1 MSGRRVQPGITY
13 KNNNGCTLIATIMS
27 VDNSNATKEGLCLK
41 GVCEIKLP
49 DYDLAFLQYGGA
61 LNALTSDGR
70 SELSISGCSESID
83 LKEGAFS
90 IKLSTD
96 EKHMFMKDG
105 VLHVPSNASMRVIT
119 SPVIVDAMMTIGEKV
134 VGDSIERL
142 IEGLVKRH
150 SVHTLVYR
158 TWTAPYG
165 TILLSNLRIE
175 LDGVPVNVQE
185 YKSEIDVGLSQP
197 LMISY
202 NQEAGAR
209 RQVLHLE
216 ETDGLSKPVTYT
228 PLGYMPLRHI
238 LRNKTGLTDKGLE
251 SWLDAA
257 VRTIVKDDALVEQ
270 MYKAFEKPKT
280 EVDNQA
286 AHVAVNAITTIMY
299 SQTSY
304 AYDGHEVITP
314 QGVEFVGA
322 EAWNENSPRSV
333 QACGDC
339 DDSAMFGMWVCY
351 HLHIGAQGANSVSTP
366 STGPAG
372 TFVKNA
378 LFHYEPM
385 LAVTLAMAGS
395 GGELND
401 KPQLAGHATILFL
414 PTTHVLEGL
423 ERSNDI
429 GETMTSQFEH
439 FYPHTKQMALG
450 QKWTVK
456 EAVEALHMAEPFVA
470 EGTILSDARV
480 FHKNREDRNKASL
493 QTLSQKRKLQSIG
506 NMLASSYIDLTT
518 NSKTHKHHFYL
529 KWIEGNVMK
538 PLQIGDK
545 YTSQLVFVRY
555 PFKQTGTRIDS
566 GTTPEELV
574 EQQYALAPLAYEEQA
589 NHKVLE
595 AIFEE
600 FKHHRMADRVERP
613 LTEEQSQIIKRNLVR
628 MDQFMGMLNALPSEP
643 PPNLTRIDLLF
654 PPRVLMGNDASV
666 EDTLSKFKDV
676 KAGYARRFPLDSN
689 LGKLTDGSTGAF
701 MHCATVYMH

>member
-1 MSGRRVQPGITY
+1 
-13 KNNNGCTLIATIMS
+13 MS
-27 VDNSNATKEGLCLK
+27 VEMIDIPNETKSKEGSKDGLCLK

-49 DYDLAFLQYGGA
+49 NYDLAFLQYGGA

-70 SELSISGCSESID
+70 CELSISGCSESID
-83 LKEGAFS
+83 LKDGAFS

-96 EKHMFMKDG
+96 GDHMFMKDD
-105 VLHVPSNASMRVIT
+105 VLHVPSNASIRVIT
-119 SPVIVDAMMTIGEKV
+119 SPAIVDAMMTIGEKV
-134 VGDSIERL
+134 AGDSIELL
-142 IEGLVKRH
+142 IDGLVKRQ
-150 SVHTLVYR
+150 SVHNLVYR
-158 TWTAPYG
+158 TWAAPYG
-165 TILLSNLRIE
+165 TIVLTNLRVE
-175 LDGVPVNVQE
+175 LDGMPVNVQE
-185 YKSEIDVGLSQP
+185 FKSMVDFHVSQP
-197 LMISY
+197 LMLSY

-209 RQVLHLE
+209 RQVLHLT

-228 PLGYMPLRHI
+228 PLGYMPLRHV

-257 VRTIVKDDALVEQ
+257 VRILVKDDTLVEK
-270 MYKAFEKPKT
+270 MYQTFATPKT
-280 EVDNQA
+280 ESDNEA
-286 AHVAVNAITTIMY
+286 AHIAVNAIATIMY

-314 QGVEFVGA
+314 NGVEFVGA
-322 EAWNENSPRSV
+322 EAWNENTPRSV

-351 HLHIGAQGANSVSTP
+351 HLHIGAQGAESVETP

-372 TFVKNA
+372 TFVRNA

-429 GETMTSQFEH
+429 GEHMTLQFEH
-439 FYPHTKQMALG
+439 FYPPSKQTVLG
-450 QKWTVK
+450 KKWTVK
-456 EAVEALHMAEPFVA
+456 EAVDALQYAESFVA
-470 EGTILSDARV
+470 EGTILSDSRA
-480 FHKNREDRNKASL
+480 FHKTREDRNKASL

-518 NSKTHKHHFYL
+518 SSKTHKHQFYL
-529 KWIEGNVMK
+529 KWIEGTMMK
-538 PLQIGDK
+538 PLPVEDK

-555 PFKQTGTRIDS
+555 PFKQSGKQIDS
-566 GTTPEELV
+566 GITPEQLV
-574 EQQYALAPLAYEEQA
+574 GQQYALAPLAYEEQA

-613 LTEEQSQIIKRNLVR
+613 LTEEQSQIVKRNLVR
-628 MDQFMGMLNALPSEP
+628 MDQFMGMLNALPSEA
-643 PPNLTRIDLLF
+643 PPNLTRIDLLI

-689 LGKLTDGSTGAF
+689 LAKLTDGTTGAF
-701 MHCATVYMH
+701 MHCATVYM